1 MSNLEAGQSSS
12 ARQKNR
18 LSGPGPTNVTE
29 ETVYQYALR
38 VAYLAHLTQPKV
50 ARVIPTSATPV
61 RPPPDP
67 VSKRGSVAGKD
78 PNKSIEYV
86 IRDHFSALHELF
98 KDEKKSTKSNKIP
111 KELVKILRTRLG
123 DITSGRDQRPIY
135 SDPYLQRDL
144 KIFYQALQQ
153 PGFRKQFKESNSKI
167 EDLVLIYLKTAQ
179 GELKQAQ
186 LPADITWQAKLQDHV
201 SIFVG
206 ILKECLQTKEC
217 ASSATPEMMARLEMY
232 QSKMS
237 GGPKTP
243 HTTTNGISMNV
254 EDMEMVKTVQAIFNI
269 SPQQVQKDIN
279 LLKKDCNEQAAL
291 EDLRNI
297 INHVNR
303 GAAFPARRDDFASDE
318 AYNNWK
324 TIELKQIQENIAVM
338 IALNPG
344 LALKK
349 ATEVRESLLSSD
361 KRASLSS
368 NPRRTTFTGSMHP
381 ETMNDAFRQYEATR
395 SAERPDSQYP
405 PQNPNPSGYPYSSY
419 AQPYN
424 QYNSPYNSKQ
434 PPYPPYNQPYNQYN
448 IPNSPYNQPYP
459 PSSYNQQYP
468 PFTPLQPPQPN
479 EPKEALNSPI
489 ESSSQGESFAFIPP
503 NPRGYYKYLI
513 YKCINYELARMS
525 QEEASIKILSK
536 STLDLLNECGL
547 RWRVSPA
554 FRWLQYLD
562 NIKCRY
568 DSSDSEDSPQISLD
582 HIKEGFHLL
591 NEAIRIR
598 PIDTWTIS
606 DKRELIEVFSGIH
619 DSLLR
624 DLKIGISQYFR
635 IKPSSFD
642 PIFFLM
648 QMIHENELF
657 KEKYANILSSLY
669 NEHRSCVI
677 ETAIKKY
684 QEKRDQIYAQSANEV
699 HALISI
705 AQWFQQDLDKLRT
718 KFPMPLMNQIDVV
731 GLVVRTQIP
740 LFTADMENAAT
751 EILNKVRMTP
761 DEGIPVEDIFDLYRE
776 VLILKQIF
784 AEICHGETF
793 SFNIQEWFGPHVR
806 KWLEAMDAKTP
817 EWVSSAV
824 KVDKFKA
831 VSSTDTHSSSVV
843 DLFTSFNQTIDFL
856 KRLNWP
862 NEYQA
867 ARYMTSLSRTIS
879 KALEQYCNVMEGKF
893 KQDMFP
899 PEETGQV
906 TKQSAWYVRAKT
918 AAKTDKVVPFDIKPE
933 SCIKINNI
941 EAAHEQLDNLYT
953 SMDVDY
959 LAQVIRDSNHTQPV
973 PEKVEKARY
982 LYTIKIV
989 QAENLPALDTNGF
1002 SDPYCILT
1010 DERNNTL
1017 VQTRVIYETLNP
1029 RWDEAFD
1036 ITIEETDKMRWL
1048 GVTVWDRDQL
1058 GSDDVCGKAYIKL
1071 DPNYFNDF
1079 LAHDVWLDLDPHGRI
1094 LLRISMEGEK
1104 DDIQFYFGKAFRTL
1118 KRAHDDMARIIVDRM
1133 SPFLRQCL
1141 SRDVINKLLK
1151 PSNGFTIFKTVDK
1164 GKKVE
1169 LSDLEIE
1176 GAIDPLFD
1184 YFDTNLMTLNSFL
1197 HPAVFTK
1204 VMTKV
1209 WKEIESII
1217 EELLV
1222 PPLSD
1227 RPSEMKPLNDTEVDI
1242 VIKWLKFLHNYLH
1255 ADGNGLSKDEVLEN
1269 PKYLLILQIRYF
1281 YDMETEALMQE
1292 YLRNQ
1297 ITNTLTPVK
1306 KSASMSKSVINSRNL
1321 GTIKK
1326 RKTQKRKNTIQDNSE
1341 IILRILRMRSGTKTF
1356 LKQQMEERARRQAAA
1371 SSALEDALDAET

>member
-1 MSNLEAGQSSS
+1 
-12 ARQKNR
+12 
-18 LSGPGPTNVTE
+18 VTE
-29 ETVYQYALR
+29 EAVYEYALR

-50 ARVIPTSATPV
+50 ARAIPSSVTPV
-61 RPPPDP
+61 RPTLDP
-67 VSKRGSVAGKD
+67 ALKRGSVTGKD
-78 PNKSIEYV
+78 PNRSIDNV
-86 IRDHFSALHELF
+86 IRDHFSAFHDIF

-111 KELVKILRTRLG
+111 RELVKILRNRLG
-123 DITSGRDQRPIY
+123 DITSGRDQNPIFL
-135 SDPYLQRDL
+135 DPYLQRDL
-144 KIFYQALQQ
+144 KLFYQALQQ
-153 PGFRKQFKESNSKI
+153 PGFRKQFKENNSKI
-167 EDLVLIYLKTAQ
+167 EDLVLNYLKTAQ

-217 ASSATPEMMARLEMY
+217 AYSVTPEMMARLEMY

-243 HTTTNGISMNV
+243 HTTTNGVSMNV
-254 EDMEMVKTVQAIFNI
+254 EDMEMVKVVQAIFNI
-269 SPQQVQKDIN
+269 SPQQIQKDIN
-279 LLKKDCNEQAAL
+279 LLRKDCTEQAAL

-324 TIELKQIQENIAVM
+324 TIELKQISENMNVM

-344 LALKK
+344 LGLASKK
-349 ATEVRESLLSSD
+349 PEVHKTLLSGD
-361 KRASLSS
+361 KRVSLPS
-368 NPRRTTFTGSMHP
+368 NPRWQTFTGSMHP

-395 SAERPDSQYP
+395 STECQVRSDSQYP
-405 PQNPNPSGYPYSSY
+405 PQNPSG
-419 AQPYN
+419 
-424 QYNSPYNSKQ
+424 
-434 PPYPPYNQPYNQYN
+434 
-448 IPNSPYNQPYP
+448 
-459 PSSYNQQYP
+459 
-468 PFTPLQPPQPN
+468 
-479 EPKEALNSPI
+479 
-489 ESSSQGESFAFIPP
+489 QGESFVFIPP

-525 QEEASIKILSK
+525 HEEASIKILSK
-536 STLDLLNECGL
+536 STVDLLNECGL

-562 NIKCRY
+562 NIKSRY
-568 DSSDSEDSPQISLD
+568 DSFDSKTQPQISLD

-591 NEAIRIR
+591 HDAIRIR

-624 DLKIGISQYFR
+624 DLKMGLAYYFK
-635 IKPSSFD
+635 IIPSSFD
-642 PIFFLM
+642 LNFFLM

-684 QEKRDQIYAQSANEV
+684 QEKRDQNYAQSANEV
-699 HALISI
+699 HALVSI
-705 AQWFQQDLDKLRT
+705 AQWFQQELDKLRI
-718 KFPMPLMNQIDVV
+718 KFPTPLMNQIDVV

-740 LFTADMENAAT
+740 LFTADMENAST
-751 EILNKVRMTP
+751 EILNKVKMIP

-776 VLILKQIF
+776 VITLKQIF

-879 KALEQYCNVMEGKF
+879 KALEQYCNVIEDKF
-893 KQDMFP
+893 KEDTFP
-899 PEETGQV
+899 PEETGQHV
-906 TKQSAWYVRAKT
+906 TKQSAWYVRTKT
-918 AAKTDKVVPFDIKPE
+918 AIATDKVVPFDIKPE

-959 LAQVIRDSNHTQPV
+959 LAQVIRDSNPIQPV
-973 PEKVEKARY
+973 PEKVEKTNRY

-989 QAENLPALDTNGF
+989 QAENLPALDTNGY
-1002 SDPYCILT
+1002 SDPYCVLT
-1010 DERNNTL
+1010 DEKNSTL
-1017 VQTRVIYETLNP
+1017 AQTRVIYETLNP

-1048 GVTVWDRDQL
+1048 GVTVWDRDQV
-1058 GSDDVCGKAYIKL
+1058 GSDDVCGKAYIRL

-1141 SRDVINKLLK
+1141 SREVINRLLK
-1151 PSNGFTIFKTVDK
+1151 PNSNGFAIFKPSDK

-1227 RPSEMKPLNDTEVDI
+1227 RPSEMKPLNDTEVDT

-1269 PKYLLILQIRYF
+1269 QKYLLILQIRYY
-1281 YDMETEALMQE
+1281 YDMETETLMQE
-1292 YLRNQ
+1292 YLSNQ

-1306 KSASMSKSVINSRNL
+1306 KSASMSKSVLNSRNL

-1326 RKTQKRKNTIQDNSE
+1326 RKTQKRNNTNQDNSE

-1356 LKQQMEERARRQAAA
+1356 LKQQME
-1371 SSALEDALDAET
+1371 